1 MPITTSLTDELATA
15 WLTGRARIR
24 NYHLTTQGNIH
35 AALRTPESAEAG
47 EDLWEYVVTNAS
59 DDVLQVVAGEILK
72 NPTRQL
78 IVAADLPEETQAAG
92 VTARTYAEK
101 TKLRPI
107 GVDELVMVTDMSE
120 QDVEEPIVPEQFTAE
135 VVRNDDWYLV
145 AFRTTEESEAGPDKL
160 AARGRVAVVEG
171 TYAVF
176 DQIWTSP
183 DFRRQ
188 GLGSLTMRY
197 LSSLAL
203 ESDVEQGLLIAGV
216 EGQAL
221 YSYLG
226 WTAIGDVV
234 VLGHPD
240 VDPKDQWA
248 TQTFEP

>member
-1 MPITTSLTDELATA
+1 MAITTSLTDELATA
-15 WLTGRARIR
+15 WLIGRARIR
-24 NYHLTTQGNIH
+24 NYHLTSQGNIH

-59 DDVLQVVAGEILK
+59 DEVLKAVTDEILK
-72 NPTRQL
+72 HPTRQL
-78 IVAADLPEETQAAG
+78 IIAADLPSEPQPTG
-92 VTARTYAEK
+92 STAKYFAEK
-101 TKLRPI
+101 TGLRPI
-107 GVDELVMVTDMSE
+107 GFDELVMVTDMTQ
-120 QDVEEPIVPEQFTAE
+120 QDVEEPIIPEQYTAQ
-135 VVRNDDWYLV
+135 VTRNEGWYLV
-145 AFRTTEESEAGPDKL
+145 AFKTTDASDVGPDKL
-160 AARGRVAVVEG
+160 AARGRVAVVDG

-203 ESDVEQGLLIAGV
+203 EDDVETGLLIAGL

-221 YSYLG
+221 YTYLG
-226 WTAIGDVV
+226 WSAIGDVV

-248 TQTFEP
+248 TQTFEV

>member
-1 MPITTSLTDELATA
+1 MAITTSLTDELATA

-24 NYHLTTQGNIH
+24 NYQLTSQGDIH
-35 AALRTPESAEAG
+35 AALRTAESAEAG
-47 EDLWEYVVTNAS
+47 EDLWEYVVTNTT
-59 DDVLQVVAGEILK
+59 DEVLKVVAAEILK
-72 NPTRQL
+72 HPTRQL
-78 IVAADLPEETQAAG
+78 IVAADLPEQAQPSGA
-92 VTARTYAEK
+92 TARAYAEK
-101 TKLRPI
+101 TGLRTI

-120 QDVEEPIVPEQFTAE
+120 QDVEEPIVPDHFSAE
-135 VVRNDDWYLV
+135 VTRNDGWFLV
-145 AFRTTEESEAGPDKL
+145 AFYITSESGEKTL
-160 AARGRVAVVEG
+160 AARGRVAVVDG

-203 ESDVEQGLLIAGV
+203 EHEVEQGLLIAGT

-226 WTAIGDVV
+226 WTPIGDVV

-240 VDPKDQWA
+240 IKPQDQWA

>member
-1 MPITTSLTDELATA
+1 MAITTSLTDELATA

-47 EDLWEYVVTNAS
+47 EDLWEYVVTNTS
-59 DDVLQVVAGEILK
+59 DEVLTVVAKEIMK
-72 NPTRQL
+72 HPSRQL
-78 IVAADLPEETQAAG
+78 IVAADLPKAAQPAG
-92 VTARTYAEK
+92 STARTYAEK
-101 TKLRPI
+101 TGLRPI

-120 QDVEEPIVPEQFTAE
+120 QDVEEPIIPEQFIVE
-135 VVRNDDWYLV
+135 VTRNDGWYLV
-145 AFRTTEESEAGPDKL
+145 AFRTTDAADTGADKL
-160 AARGRVAVVEG
+160 AARGRVAVVDG

-188 GLGSLTMRY
+188 GLGSLAMRY
-197 LSSLAL
+197 LSALAL
-203 ESDVEQGLLIAGV
+203 EHDVEEGLLIAGL

-226 WTAIGDVV
+226 WSAIGDVV

>member
-1 MPITTSLTDELATA
+1 MAITTSLTDELATA

-24 NYHLTTQGNIH
+24 NYHLTTQGSIH
-35 AALRTPESAEAG
+35 AALRTPESTQAG
-47 EDLWEYVVTNAS
+47 EDLWEYVVTNVA
-59 DDVLQVVAGEILK
+59 DEVLHAVAAEIMK
-72 NPTRQL
+72 HPTRQL
-78 IVAADLPEETQAAG
+78 IVAADLSDEPKPAG
-92 VTARTYAEK
+92 STAQYYAEK
-101 TKLRPI
+101 TGLRPI
-107 GVDELVMVTDMSE
+107 GVDELVMVTDMS
-120 QDVEEPIVPEQFTAE
+120 QHDVEEPIVPEQFTAE
-135 VVRNDDWYLV
+135 VTRNDGWYLV
-145 AFRTTEESEAGPDKL
+145 AFRTTESSEAGPDKL
-160 AARGRVAVVEG
+160 AARGRVAVVDG

-197 LSSLAL
+197 LSALAL
-203 ESDVEQGLLIAGV
+203 EDDVETGLLIAGL

-240 VDPKDQWA
+240 VDPADQWA

>member
-1 MPITTSLTDELATA
+1 MAITTSLTDELATA

-24 NYHLTTQGNIH
+24 NYHLTSQGPIH
-35 AALRTPESAEAG
+35 AALRTPESAQAR

-59 DDVLQVVAGEILK
+59 DEVLAAVSNEIMK
-72 NPTRQL
+72 YPTRQL
-78 IVAADLPEETQAAG
+78 IVATDLPKDAQPAG
-92 VTARTYAEK
+92 ATAKHFATK
-101 TKLRPI
+101 TGLRPI
-107 GVDELVMVTDMSE
+107 GVDELVMVTDMTQ
-120 QDVEEPIVPEQFTAE
+120 QDVEEPIISEEFIAE
-135 VVRNDDWYLV
+135 VTRNDDWYLV
-145 AFRTTEESEAGPDKL
+145 AIKTTEDSEAGPDKL
-160 AARGRVAVVEG
+160 AARGRVAVVDG

-188 GLGSLTMRY
+188 GLGSLTMRF
-197 LSSLAL
+197 LSALAL
-203 ESDVEQGLLIAGV
+203 EHDVEVGLLIAGL

-221 YSYLG
+221 YTYLG

-240 VDPKDQWA
+240 IDPKDQWA

>member
-1 MPITTSLTDELATA
+1 MAITTSLTDELATA

-35 AALRTPESAEAG
+35 AALRTPESAQAG

-59 DDVLQVVAGEILK
+59 DHVLKAVAEEILK
-72 NPTRQL
+72 YPSRQL
-78 IVAADLPEETQAAG
+78 IVAADLTDEPQPAG
-92 VTARTYAEK
+92 STAKHFAEK
-101 TKLRPI
+101 TGLRPI
-107 GVDELVMVTDMSE
+107 GVDELVMVTDMTQ
-120 QDVEEPIVPEQFTAE
+120 QDVEEPIIPEQFTAE
-135 VVRNDDWYLV
+135 VTRNDGWYLV
-145 AFRTTEESEAGPDKL
+145 AFRTTDEADIGPDKL
-160 AARGRVAVVEG
+160 AARGRVAVVDG

-176 DQIWTSP
+176 DQIWTAP

-203 ESDVEQGLLIAGV
+203 EHDVETGLLIAGL

-221 YSYLG
+221 YTYLG

-240 VDPKDQWA
+240 VNPEDQWA
-248 TQTFEP
+248 TQTFEV

>member
-1 MPITTSLTDELATA
+1 MAITTSLTDELATA

-24 NYHLTTQGNIH
+24 NYHLTTQGNVH
-35 AALRTPESAEAG
+35 AALRTPESAQAG
-47 EDLWEYVVTNAS
+47 EDLWEYVVTNAT

-72 NPTRQL
+72 HPSRQL
-78 IVAADLPEETQAAG
+78 IVAADLPKKSRSG
-92 VTARTYAEK
+92 GSVARTFADK
-101 TKLRPI
+101 TGLRPI
-107 GVDELVMVTDMSE
+107 GVDEVVMVTDMSE
-120 QDVEEPIVPEQFTAE
+120 QDVEEPIVPEQYTAE
-135 VVRNDDWYLV
+135 VVRNDGWYLV
-145 AFRTTEESEAGPDKL
+145 AFRTTDAAESGADKL
-160 AARGRVAVVEG
+160 AARGRVAVVDG

-188 GLGSLTMRY
+188 GLGSLMMRY

-203 ESDVEQGLLIAGV
+203 EHAVEQGLLIAGV

-234 VLGHPD
+234 VLGHPE
-240 VDPKDQWA
+240 VEPQDQWA

>member
-1 MPITTSLTDELATA
+1 MAINTSLTDELATA

-47 EDLWEYVVTNAS
+47 EDLWEYVVTNTS
-59 DDVLQVVAGEILK
+59 DDVLKAVTDEIIK
-72 NPTRQL
+72 HPSRQL
-78 IVAADLPEETQAAG
+78 IVAADLPQ
-92 VTARTYAEK
+92 TATPSGTTAKRYAEK
-101 TKLRPI
+101 TGLRPI
-107 GVDELVMVTDMSE
+107 GVDELVMVTDME
-120 QDVEEPIVPEQFTAE
+120 QQDVEEPIVPEQFTAE
-135 VVRNDDWYLV
+135 VVRNDGWYLV
-145 AFRTTEESEAGPDKL
+145 AFKTTDESEAGAGKL
-160 AARGRVAVVEG
+160 AARGRVAVVDG

-203 ESDVEQGLLIAGV
+203 EQDVETGLLIAGL

-221 YSYLG
+221 YTYLG

-234 VLGHPD
+234 VLGNPD

>member
-1 MPITTSLTDELATA
+1 MPITTSLTDELAAA

-47 EDLWEYVVTNAS
+47 EDLWEYVVTNAD
-59 DDVLQVVAGEILK
+59 DDVLKAIANEIIK
-72 NPTRQL
+72 HPTRQL
-78 IVAADLPEETQAAG
+78 IVGADIPKEPHPAG
-92 VTARTYAEK
+92 ATAKHFAEK
-101 TKLRPI
+101 TGLRPI
-107 GVDELVMVTDMSE
+107 GVDELVMVSDMS
-120 QDVEEPIVPEQFTAE
+120 QHDVEEPLIPEQFTAE
-135 VVRNDDWYLV
+135 VTRNDGWYLV
-145 AFRTTEESEAGPDKL
+145 AFSTTDAAEAGPNKL
-160 AARGRVAVVEG
+160 AARGRVAVVDG

-197 LSSLAL
+197 LSALAL
-203 ESDVEQGLLIAGV
+203 EHDVEIGLLIAGL

-221 YSYLG
+221 YTYLG

-240 VDPKDQWA
+240 IEPKDQWA

>member
-1 MPITTSLTDELATA
+1 MAITTSLTDELATA

-35 AALRTPESAEAG
+35 AALRTPESTRAG
-47 EDLWEYVVTNAS
+47 EDLWEYVVTNVS
-59 DDVLQVVAGEILK
+59 DDVLHAVAAEIMK
-72 NPTRQL
+72 HPSRQL
-78 IVAADLPEETQAAG
+78 IVAADLSKDPKPAG
-92 VTARTYAEK
+92 STAKYYAEK
-101 TKLRPI
+101 TGLRPI
-107 GVDELVMVTDMSE
+107 GVDELVMVSDMS
-120 QDVEEPIVPEQFTAE
+120 QHDVEEPLMPEQFTAE
-135 VVRNDDWYLV
+135 VERNDGWYLV
-145 AFRTTEESEAGPDKL
+145 AFRTTEASEAGPNKL
-160 AARGRVAVVEG
+160 AARGRVAVVDD

-176 DQIWTSP
+176 DQIWTAP

-203 ESDVEQGLLIAGV
+203 EDDVETGLLIAGL

-226 WTAIGDVV
+226 WSAIGDVV

-240 VDPKDQWA
+240 IDPKDQWA

>member
-1 MPITTSLTDELATA
+1 MAITTSLTDELATA

-35 AALRTPESAEAG
+35 AALRTPESTRAG
-47 EDLWEYVVTNAS
+47 EDLWEYVVTNVS
-59 DDVLQVVAGEILK
+59 DDVLQAVAAEIMK
-72 NPTRQL
+72 HPSRQL
-78 IVAADLPEETQAAG
+78 IVAADLSKDPKPAG
-92 VTARTYAEK
+92 STAKYYAEK
-101 TKLRPI
+101 TGLRPI
-107 GVDELVMVTDMSE
+107 GVDELVMVTDMS
-120 QDVEEPIVPEQFTAE
+120 QHDVEEPLMPEQFTAE
-135 VVRNDDWYLV
+135 VERNDGWYLV
-145 AFRTTEESEAGPDKL
+145 AFRTTEASENGPNKL
-160 AARGRVAVVEG
+160 AARGRVAVVDD

-176 DQIWTSP
+176 DQIWTAP

-203 ESDVEQGLLIAGV
+203 EDDVETGLLIAGL